1 MAPFSS
7 FLLSLLSLLQL
18 AIAQSMSGNATYSN
32 PILDGVGAD
41 P

>member
-1 MAPFSS
+1 MA
-7 FLLSLLSLLQL
+7 LLYRFVLALFSLLQL

-32 PILDGVGAD
+32 PILDGVSAD